1 MTAFVGVYSVVLKA
15 VGEDDDD
22 DDNNNNNNN
31 NIYYYYHLLQLGCY
45 PVAVVILHVNK
56 T

>member
-1 MTAFVGVYSVVLKA
+1 MNRPKHRSNTNCNDDDD
-15 VGEDDDD
+15 DDDD

-31 NIYYYYHLLQLGCY
+31 SNLLQLGCY